1 MFLRRVLFLLP
12 LILAGCAADSTSPLL
27 QRVRVIQADGSLTK
41 PLTDKDLSPFQQL
54 LRDRL
59 PPEPPQPTSIFALE
73 ADVPDGD
80 GTEGGYLAI
89 VRSDSSI
96 VLRYY
101 EQEDHLP
108 RADRFYYRPLS
119 PPEATE
125 FEVFVK
131 AHPLADLRRVHPAAA
146 APESVAS
153 QPSDGASAAAPPVAT
168 PAPAPDPATTQTQ
181 PDATAGEPPI
191 MFRLTDAR
199 PDRTETLVVRSP
211 GKDDHPVID
220 LLHMLARFRDAAPF
234 AGRYF
239 QPIPLTARALY
250 ADPHRRVLYV
260 WHEGDDLRIAVSV
273 PPPPEQAVPEE
284 SQERWLA
291 FKDGQWQPSSPPSE
305 TASEAATGPAAEL
318 APAMASAA
326 QSATAPATEPE
337 VALDPFAHLDLTPYL
352 FPDRSLPQVERWWTE
367 PNRKSTT
374 VYHYVPISK
383 EAGATLGF
391 VVPAFEFDDEHFAV
405 DAARGMLYVIH
416 DGQLFSL
423 PIPPAALKPQENP

>member
-12 LILAGCAADSTSPLL
+12 VILAGCAADSTSPLL
-27 QRVRVIQADGSLTK
+27 QRVRAINADGSLTK
-41 PLTDKDLSPFQQL
+41 PLADQDLSPFQQL
-54 LRDRL
+54 LRERL

-89 VRSDSSI
+89 VRTDSSL

-101 EQEDHLP
+101 EQEEHLP
-108 RADRFYYRPLS
+108 RADRFYYRQLS
-119 PPEATE
+119 PAETAE
-125 FEVFVK
+125 FEVFFK
-131 AHPLADLRRVHPAAA
+131 AHPLADLQRAHPAAS
-146 APESVAS
+146 APESAAS
-153 QPSDGASAAAPPVAT
+153 QPADGASAAAPPVAT
-168 PAPAPDPATTQTQ
+168 PATAPDQAIAQTQ
-181 PDATAGEPPI
+181 PDATADELPI
-191 MFRLTDAR
+191 VFRFTDAR

-260 WHEGDDLRIAVSV
+260 WHEGDDLRIVVTPSPTEGAL
-273 PPPPEQAVPEE
+273 PEE
-284 SQERWLA
+284 AGESWLA
-291 FKDGQWQPSSPPSE
+291 FKDGQWQPSTPPPAF
-305 TASEAATGPAAEL
+305 TPEAATKPVSEP
-318 APAMASAA
+318 APAV
-326 QSATAPATEPE
+326 APATEPD
-337 VALDPFAHLDLTPYL
+337 VAPATDPFSNLDLTPYL

-383 EAGATLGF
+383 EAGTTVGF
-391 VVPAFEFDDEHFAV
+391 VVPAFEFDDQHFAV
-405 DAARGMLYVIH
+405 DAARGTLYVIH

-423 PIPPAALKPQENP
+423 PIPPAALKPQENRR